1 MLQKVGTIEFITC
14 MLRLL
19 PSQCDI
25 YVGASCSVLALRID
39 HKLCAFSCLGGSGL
53 TVTVKDGY
61 IFPQGNY
68 VGVYT
73 SQLQKHVIDALYPPI
88 QPNDVLKNVY
98 VVNDTVLRYLDLQG
112 AYLADAP
119 LVLPSLFVLRLNGSI
134 VDAKNITNSV
144 FNGVSHVGLVTLNNS
159 EYSGIIGGV
168 INATAHS
175 NTRMQAVSLL
185 NSRRSTVRRLRAL
198 SNWES
203 AIGIKGGEQN
213 EISYCDTGGT
223 NVYPTLGRAIWL
235 LATVS
240 GYVHNCYVHHSLTH
254 ALDFDAY
261 TSSSVAWKN
270 LCEDNKAEGI
280 FVEETAHNNVIA
292 SNTCRR
298 NKNGIGV
305 YSKCCR
311 SSERKYVFW

>member
-1 MLQKVGTIEFITC
+1 
-14 MLRLL
+14 
-19 PSQCDI
+19 
-25 YVGASCSVLALRID
+25 
-39 HKLCAFSCLGGSGL
+39 
-53 TVTVKDGY
+53 
-61 IFPQGNY
+61 
-68 VGVYT
+68 
-73 SQLQKHVIDALYPPI
+73 
-88 QPNDVLKNVY
+88 
-98 VVNDTVLRYLDLQG
+98 
-112 AYLADAP
+112 
-119 LVLPSLFVLRLNGSI
+119 
-134 VDAKNITNSV
+134 
-144 FNGVSHVGLVTLNNS
+144 
-159 EYSGIIGGV
+159 
-168 INATAHS
+168 
-175 NTRMQAVSLL
+175 MQAVSLL

-261 TSSSVAWKN
+261 TSSSVAWNN

-305 YSKCCR
+305 YSNVVGPVKGNIFFGNIVDGN
-311 SSERKYVFW
+311 YNFAMTAGGLAIF